1 MHVLLVPVILQAV
14 PRKVWLDSSGKQLL
28 QWPIEEIQQLR
39 ENSAAAFD
47 KDVKSGNHFEITGLR
62 QTSMVGTH
70 IYMYTRIDIVSLAI
84 TSLLICVVHIHA
96 YIYIV
101 SLAITSLLIWY
112 IHIHAYMYI

>member
-39 ENSAAAFD
+39 LTKMSRVA
-47 KDVKSGNHFEITGLR
+47 IILR
-62 QTSMVGTH
+62 LLACGKLPWLVHT
-70 IYMYTRIDIVSLAI
+70 YMYTRIDIVSLAI